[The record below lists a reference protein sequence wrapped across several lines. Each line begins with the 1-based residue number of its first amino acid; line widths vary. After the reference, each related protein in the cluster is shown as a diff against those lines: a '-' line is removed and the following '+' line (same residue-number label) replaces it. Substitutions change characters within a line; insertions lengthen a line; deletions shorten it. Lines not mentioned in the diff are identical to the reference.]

1 MNPPPILEIKNLKTY
16 FPVKSQ
22 SLFSKNLTL
31 KAVDD
36 VSIKLTKGSTLGI
49 VGESGCGKSTLAKT
63 IARLIPSTEG
73 QILYKG
79 KEITDFSHKQLKA
92 VRSKIQY
99 VFQDPYE
106 SLNPRHTIQNILEE
120 PFLIHETL
128 DLCQRQERVKALLSK
143 VGLPPDSLH
152 KYPHEFSG
160 GQRQRI
166 GIARAIAL
174 NPEVLI
180 CDEPVSALDVSVQS
194 QIINLL
200 MQLQQEMDLSLI
212 FIAHDLTVVKHISDT
227 IAVMYLGQ
235 VVEYATGDELFTQPQ
250 HPYTQLLINAI
261 PIPDPSRIKKRVQI
275 NGEIPSPINPPIGCR
290 FQSRCLYED
299 NTCRE
304 TPPSLSHRT
313 DNLIHLTACHK
324 TAESIE
330 NWSHPWES

>member
-1 MNPPPILEIKNLKTY
+1 MPNSPILEIKNLKTY

-22 SLFSKNLTL
+22 SLFGKRLTL

-36 VSIKLTKGSTLGI
+36 ISFKLYAGATIGI

-63 IARLIPSTEG
+63 ISKLIPSTAGE
-73 QILYKG
+73 IIYKG
-79 KEITDFSHKQLKA
+79 QDIASLKHGELKA
-92 VRSKIQY
+92 IRSKIQY

-120 PFLIHETL
+120 PFVIHE
-128 DLCQRQERVKALLSK
+128 DISHEQRLEKVKLLISK
-143 VGLPPDSLH
+143 VGLPLDCLQ

-174 NPEVLI
+174 NPEILI

-200 MQLQQEMDLSLI
+200 MDLQDELGLSVI
-212 FIAHDLTVVKHISDT
+212 FIAHDLTVVKHISDY
-227 IAVMYLGQ
+227 IAVMYLGEI
-235 VVEYATGDELFTQPQ
+235 VELSESKDLFLQPQ

-261 PIPDPSRIKKRVQI
+261 PIPDPNRIRKRAKI
-275 NGEIPSPINPPIGCR
+275 EGELPSPINLPSGCR
-290 FQSRCLYED
+290 FSSRCTIGDEGCVTKSPQLLHHAGSK
-299 NTCRE
+299 THQ
-304 TPPSLSHRT
+304 SS
-313 DNLIHLTACHK
+313 CHK
-324 TAESIE
+324 IKESLE
-330 NWSHPWES
+330 NWIPPWE